1 MNISSKSLEV
11 HQLCEV
17 CFTVCQI
24 KTTTEQRVMEFN
36 QGRTK
41 EDHRR
46 KITLILHHYR
56 GNLNIFPLKIIFF
69 LTWSLTFSSF
79 PLFYVCFPLTSLPLV
94 ANSASIFSS
103 SLPLFLPLLHGKIPP
118 PFSVSFLLFFPLLAS
133 TVSPSFSISFLLC
146 FTLLVSEVSPPLSS
160 SFSLFFSLSFA
171 CLAPAFSFSLS
182 FSFSIIQIC

>member
-46 KITLILHHYR
+46 KITLILH
-56 GNLNIFPLKIIFF
+56 PLSWELEHIPAQNNFF
-69 LTWSLTFSSF
+69 FNMVT
-79 PLFYVCFPLTSLPLV
+79 
-94 ANSASIFSS
+94 
-103 SLPLFLPLLHGKIPP
+103 H
-118 PFSVSFLLFFPLLAS
+118 FLLLPALLRLFPADFFA
-133 TVSPSFSISFLLC
+133 
-146 FTLLVSEVSPPLSS
+146 
-160 SFSLFFSLSFA
+160 A
-171 CLAPAFSFSLS
+171 RR
-182 FSFSIIQIC
+182 